1 MAVMFFCVK
10 IAYLF
15 LIDCRKK
22 KKIRNRSEIFKTV
35 SKFAVQVHQCSWDND
50 AMIRKFLENTGRY
63 ALFLKTVF
71 RKPEK
76 WAIFWKQFVT
86 ETDKLILSSVLLV
99 AVISVFI
106 GGVLV
111 IQTAS
116 NMQNPLLDRM
126 YVGYMVRESL
136 VLEFC
141 STMVAL
147 ILAGK
152 MGSNIASELGS
163 MRITEQIDAME
174 MMGVN
179 SAGYLALPKILA
191 ATLFSPFLMLLS
203 FVLGIAGGWIVV
215 NLTSIIPLAKYIA
228 GLKYCFNGF
237 YIFYSCFK
245 MSLFCFLI
253 SSISAFNGYNAK
265 GGSLGVG
272 YSGTKSIVT
281 SCILILMF
289 DLIVTQVML
298 Y

>member
-1 MAVMFFCVK
+1 MVK
-10 IAYLF
+10 IF
-15 LIDCRKK
+15 FE
-22 KKIRNRSEIFKTV
+22 SV
-35 SKFAVQVHQCSWDND
+35 
-50 AMIRKFLENTGRY
+50 GRY
-63 ALFLKTVF
+63 CMFLKMVF

-76 WAIFWKQFVT
+76 WRIFWKNFIN
-86 ETDKLILSSVLLV
+86 ESDKLILSSVLLV
-99 AVISVFI
+99 GVISVFI

-116 NMQNPLLDRM
+116 NLENPIIDKM
-126 YVGYMVRESL
+126 YIGYMVRESL
-136 VLEFC
+136 ILEFC

-152 MGSNIASELGS
+152 MGSNIASEIGS

-179 SAGYLALPKILA
+179 SAGYLVLPKVVA
-191 ATLFSPFLMLLS
+191 STLLSPLLMLLS
-203 FVLGIAGGWIVV
+203 LALGLVGGYLVV
-215 NLTSIIPLAKYIA
+215 AFTNIIPTPSYITGIKA
-228 GLKYCFNGF
+228 FYNGF

-253 SSISAFNGYNAK
+253 SSIAAFNGYYAK

-272 YSGTKSIVT
+272 RSSTKSIVIT
-281 SCILILMF
+281 SILILMF
-289 DLIVTQVML
+289 DLIVTQLML

>member
-1 MAVMFFCVK
+1 
-10 IAYLF
+10 
-15 LIDCRKK
+15 
-22 KKIRNRSEIFKTV
+22 
-35 SKFAVQVHQCSWDND
+35 
-50 AMIRKFLENTGRY
+50 MIRKFLAAIGEY

-76 WAIFWKQFVT
+76 WKIFWKQLII
-86 ETDKLILSSVLLV
+86 ESDKLILSSILLV
-99 AVISVFI
+99 GVISLFI

-116 NMQNPLLDRM
+116 NLENPIIDKM
-126 YVGYMVRESL
+126 YIGYMVRESL
-136 VLEFC
+136 ILEFC

-152 MGSNIASELGS
+152 MGSNIASEIGS

-179 SAGYLALPKILA
+179 SAGFLVLPKIV
-191 ATLFSPFLMLLS
+191 ATTVLSPLLMLLS
-203 FVLGIAGGWIVV
+203 LALGLLVGWIVV
-215 NLTSIIPLAKYIA
+215 ESTYIIPPPSYITGIKA
-228 GLKYCFNGF
+228 FYNGF

-245 MSLFCFLI
+245 MSLFCFMI
-253 SSISAFNGYNAK
+253 SSIAAFNGYYAK

-272 YSGTKSIVT
+272 RSSTKSIVIT
-281 SCILILMF
+281 SILILF
-289 DLIVTQVML
+289 ADLVVTQLML

>member
-1 MAVMFFCVK
+1 MVK
-10 IAYLF
+10 IF
-15 LIDCRKK
+15 FE
-22 KKIRNRSEIFKTV
+22 SV
-35 SKFAVQVHQCSWDND
+35 
-50 AMIRKFLENTGRY
+50 GRY
-63 ALFLKTVF
+63 CMFLKMVF

-76 WAIFWKQFVT
+76 WRIFWKNFIN
-86 ETDKLILSSVLLV
+86 ESDKLILSSVLLV
-99 AVISVFI
+99 GVISVFI

-116 NMQNPLLDRM
+116 NLENPIIDKM
-126 YVGYMVRESL
+126 YIGYMVRESL
-136 VLEFC
+136 ILEFC

-152 MGSNIASELGS
+152 MGSNIASEIGS

-179 SAGYLALPKILA
+179 SAGYLVLPKVVA
-191 ATLFSPFLMLLS
+191 STLLSPLLMLLS
-203 FVLGIAGGWIVV
+203 LALGLVGGYLVV
-215 NLTSIIPLAKYIA
+215 TFTNIIPTPSYITGIKA
-228 GLKYCFNGF
+228 FYNGF

-253 SSISAFNGYNAK
+253 SSIAAFNGYYAK

-272 YSGTKSIVT
+272 RSSTKSIVST
-281 SCILILMF
+281 SILILMF
-289 DLIVTQVML
+289 DLIVTQLML

>member
-1 MAVMFFCVK
+1 MH
-10 IAYLF
+10 
-15 LIDCRKK
+15 D
-22 KKIRNRSEIFKTV
+22 KKIFISVGEY
-35 SKFAVQVHQCSWDND
+35 
-50 AMIRKFLENTGRY
+50 L
-63 ALFLKTVF
+63 LFMKMVF

-76 WAIFWKQFVT
+76 WRIFWRQFVN
-86 ETDKLILSSVLLV
+86 ESDKLIISSILLV
-99 AVISVFI
+99 GVISVFI

-116 NMQNPLLDRM
+116 NLENPIIDKM
-126 YVGYMVRESL
+126 YIGYMVRESL

-152 MGSNIASELGS
+152 MGSNISSEIGS
-163 MRITEQIDAME
+163 MRITEQIDAMD

-179 SAGYLALPKILA
+179 SAGFLVLPKVISSTIL
-191 ATLFSPFLMLLS
+191 SPLLMLLS
-203 FVLGIAGGWIVV
+203 LALGLVGGWIVV
-215 NLTSIIPLAKYIA
+215 EATHIIPPPSYITGIKA
-228 GLKYCFNGF
+228 FYNCY

-253 SSISAFNGYNAK
+253 SSIAAFNGYYAK

-272 YSGTKSIVT
+272 RSSTKAIVT
-281 SCILILMF
+281 TSILILLA
-289 DLIVTQVML
+289 DLIVTQLML